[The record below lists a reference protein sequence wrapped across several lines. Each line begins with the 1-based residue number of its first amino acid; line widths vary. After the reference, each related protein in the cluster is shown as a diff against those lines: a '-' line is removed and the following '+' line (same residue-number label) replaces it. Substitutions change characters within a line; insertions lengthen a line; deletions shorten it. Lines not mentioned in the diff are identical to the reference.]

1 MTRSLSPSE
10 PTAMLAGL
18 ALAGLMAVPGSPTRA
33 DVASASAAVLA
44 GESAHAQKMGKL
56 FRDQDNGTQDT
67 PAVIPRFEI
76 DRDPSGFIASFQ
88 PNGPTKTSSNAFF
101 QVLGTNGRSCFT
113 CHQPQD
119 GWTISAKSVRER
131 FRDDPNEPLFRLVD
145 GANCPSDDVSNMGRK
160 RKAFSLLLDKADIRS
175 GIALPQSR
183 QFEILSVTDPYN
195 CTTNPTTGL
204 SAIPTTSSTTGAVSL
219 YRRPL
224 PTTNIGLLTT
234 LLWDGREPDLFS
246 LSLHA
251 TRNRLQSTT
260 DPTPAQLQQ
269 MVTLQGCDFKN
280 QEHRAI
286 PPQTSQ
292 CAQTPPGSG
301 IFTAQFIDDDAGYL
315 NAAGARG
322 GPKALSQDLAGFFF
336 GINDPFP
343 GGNPIGAPFRPDIF
357 HLYDAWGA
365 LRGHGPVDESR
376 AAIARGEKVFN
387 ETIINITKVAGI
399 NDNPLIGMPENFN
412 GACATCHDTPSAGN
426 HSVPAPLNIGIGNAG
441 ANRPPVLD
449 ISGLPVFT
457 VVCTAGSNLLGS
469 VGQPFEVTDIG
480 RAMISGNCA
489 DIGKFKGP
497 ILRGLAARAPYFH
510 NGGAATLSDVVNFY
524 DQRFGIGFTKQQKAD
539 LVAFLS
545 AL

>member
-1 MTRSLSPSE
+1 
-10 PTAMLAGL
+10 MLAQL
-18 ALAGLMAVPGSPTRA
+18 EARAVDCVTA
-33 DVASASAAVLA
+33 EVV
-44 GESAHAQKMGKL
+44 
-56 FRDQDNGTQDT
+56 
-67 PAVIPRFEI
+67 
-76 DRDPSGFIASFQ
+76 RDPKRQAEVA
-88 PNGPTKTSSNAFF
+88 PLER
-101 QVLGTNGRSCFT
+101 VDELRV
-113 CHQPQD
+113 HQPVAD
-119 GWTISAKSVRER
+119 AMHK
-131 FRDDPNEPLFRLVD
+131 
-145 GANCPSDDVSNMGRK
+145 
-160 RKAFSLLLDKADIRS
+160 DIRS

-204 SAIPTTSSTTGAVSL
+204 SAIPTTGSTTGAVSL

-260 DPTPAQLQQ
+260 EPTPAQLQQ

-357 HLYDAWGA
+357 HLYDAWG
-365 LRGHGPVDESR
+365 RV
-376 AAIARGEKVFN
+376 
-387 ETIINITKVAGI
+387 
-399 NDNPLIGMPENFN
+399 
-412 GACATCHDTPSAGN
+412 
-426 HSVPAPLNIGIGNAG
+426 
-441 ANRPPVLD
+441 
-449 ISGLPVFT
+449 
-457 VVCTAGSNLLGS
+457 
-469 VGQPFEVTDIG
+469 
-480 RAMISGNCA
+480 
-489 DIGKFKGP
+489 
-497 ILRGLAARAPYFH
+497 ARARSCRRVSRG
-510 NGGAATLSDVVNFY
+510 NRVRRKGV
-524 DQRFGIGFTKQQKAD
+524 Q
-539 LVAFLS
+539 
-545 AL
+545 